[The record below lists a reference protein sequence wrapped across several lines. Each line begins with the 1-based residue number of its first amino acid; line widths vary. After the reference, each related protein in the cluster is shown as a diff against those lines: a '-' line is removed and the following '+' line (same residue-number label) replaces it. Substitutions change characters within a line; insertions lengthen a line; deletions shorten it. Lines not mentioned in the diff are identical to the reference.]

1 MHRESIMVRKFYM
14 RNLILTVCFVLIVA
28 VATASSDGDV
38 PKLTLQESID
48 IALER
53 SVIID
58 SAREDIKASELGE
71 KGAKTSFYP
80 KLSTSYNYTKL
91 NGPPT
96 SKTLGTQIGTR
107 DNYTWEM
114 EVAQPVYTGG
124 KISGNYRMSKLGVE
138 ISRMGESRAKQDVV
152 LEVKEA
158 YFGILK
164 AERIL
169 TVARQ
174 AVEQLKAHR
183 DIAQNFFDVGIIP
196 KNDLLYAEV
205 ELANGRQDLVRAENA
220 VALAKAK
227 FNTVLRRNIDDPV
240 DVEDILTYTFFQ
252 KDIGECLAVALKK
265 RSIIKEY
272 NLRVRSSQEAI
283 TVARSDLYP
292 SVSVVGNYSK
302 YGDDPDL
309 AGSKYKNQEE
319 WYLMAVAN
327 WDIWEWGKTRYNV
340 GVHVSREKQA
350 RNTLENIKD
359 QIALEVKNS
368 FLLLKEAEKH
378 IMVAQVAIEQA
389 EENFRINEER
399 FREQVATSTD
409 VIDAQTL
416 LTKTKSDY
424 YNALSE
430 YNIAMGRLEWAMG
443 VIYSEVTKE

>member
-1 MHRESIMVRKFYM
+1 MLVKFCV
-14 RNLILTVCFVLIVA
+14 RNLILSLLFALIVA
-28 VATASSDGDV
+28 VTTASSGGDV
-38 PKLTLQESID
+38 PKLTLQESVN

-53 SVIID
+53 SVLID

-71 KGAKTSFYP
+71 KGAKTLFYP

-91 NGPPT
+91 NEPPA
-96 SKTLGTQIGTR
+96 SKTSGTQMGTR
-107 DNYTWEM
+107 DNYAWEM
-114 EVAQPVYTGG
+114 ELTQPVFTGG
-124 KISGNYRMSKLGVE
+124 KISGNYRISKLGVE
-138 ISRMGESRAKQDVV
+138 ISRMSEIATKQDVV
-152 LEVKEA
+152 LEVKEG

-169 TVARQ
+169 TVAMQ
-174 AVEQLKAHR
+174 SVEQLKAHR
-183 DIAQNFFDVGIIP
+183 EIAQNFFEVGIIP

-205 ELANGRQDLVRAENA
+205 ELANGQQDLVRAENG

-227 FNTVLRRNIDDPV
+227 FNTILRRDVDDPV
-240 DVEDILTYTFFQ
+240 EVEDILNYTAFK
-252 KDIGECLAVALKK
+252 KDMGECLDVSLKK
-265 RSIIKEY
+265 RSVIKEY
-272 NLRVRSSQEAI
+272 ELVVQRAKEAVN
-283 TVARSDLYP
+283 VAKSEIYP

-309 AGSKYKNQEE
+309 KGSKYQYQEE

-327 WDIWEWGKTRYNV
+327 WDIWEWGKTKYNV
-340 GVHVSREKQA
+340 DATRSREKQA
-350 RNTLENIKD
+350 KNTLENVKD
-359 QIALEVKNS
+359 QIALEVKNA
-368 FLLLKEAEKH
+368 FLILKEAEKH
-378 IMVAQVAIEQA
+378 IMVAKVAIEQA

-430 YNIAMGRLEWAMG
+430 YNIAIARLERAMG
-443 VIYSEVTKE
+443 TIYAQGMKE

>member
-1 MHRESIMVRKFYM
+1 MLVKFCV
-14 RNLILTVCFVLIVA
+14 RNLILSLLFVLIVA

-38 PKLTLQESID
+38 PKLTLRESID

-53 SVIID
+53 SVLVD
-58 SAREDIKASELGE
+58 SAKEDIKASELRK

-91 NGPPT
+91 HEPPV
-96 SKTLGTQIGTR
+96 SKTLGTQLGTR

-114 EVAQPVYTGG
+114 ELTQPVYTGG
-124 KISGNYRMSKLGVE
+124 KITGNYRMSKLGVE
-138 ISRMGESRAKQDVV
+138 ISRMGEIATKQDVV
-152 LEVKEA
+152 LEVKEG

-169 TVARQ
+169 NVARQ
-174 AVEQLKAHR
+174 SVEQLKAHR
-183 DIAQNFFDVGIIP
+183 DIAKNFFEVGIVP

-205 ELANGRQDLVRAENA
+205 ELANGQQDLVRAENG

-227 FNTVLRRNIDDPV
+227 FNTTLRRDIDDPAE
-240 DVEDILTYTFFQ
+240 VEDILNYTTFK
-252 KDIGECLAVALKK
+252 KDIGECLDVALKK

-272 NLRVRSSQEAI
+272 DLRVQRAKEAV
-283 TVARSDLYP
+283 TVAKSDIYP
-292 SVSVVGNYSK
+292 SVNVVGNYSK
-302 YGDDPDL
+302 YGDGPEL
-309 AGSKYKNQEE
+309 SGSKYQDQEE

-340 GVHVSREKQA
+340 DATKSREKQTK
-350 RNTLENIKD
+350 NTLLNIKD
-359 QIALEVKNS
+359 QIALEVKNA

-378 IMVAQVAIEQA
+378 IFVAKVAIEQA

-430 YNIAMGRLEWAMG
+430 YNIALGRLERAMG
-443 VIYSEVTKE
+443 IIYANAADQGAEK